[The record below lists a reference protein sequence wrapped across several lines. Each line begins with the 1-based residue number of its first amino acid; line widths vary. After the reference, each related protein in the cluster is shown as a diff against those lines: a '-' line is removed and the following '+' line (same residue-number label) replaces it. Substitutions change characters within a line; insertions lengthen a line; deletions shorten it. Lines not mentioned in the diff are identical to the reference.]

1 MCVWPY
7 QNIDKPHIELMW
19 GFRLLTKGKI
29 CLFRL
34 KIMNGQQIVNLLP
47 VVVGV
52 VVVLSNIKTKKDRRG
67 CPPVNSSD
75 RNLLFVLCADIARF
89 SPPKCLD

>member
-52 VVVLSNIKTKKDRRG
+52 VVGLSNIKTKKRPAG
-67 CPPVNSSD
+67 LPASK
-75 RNLLFVLCADIARF
+75 F
-89 SPPKCLD
+89 K